1 MALISAIILIMF
13 LILIGW
19 MWHNLGTIET
29 KTKIICIIAGIIAV
43 YILTLI
49 IFNISK
55 IGINYENEETMK
67 IIRRV
72 FVILFSIINGYI
84 ILPFIFKKLE
94 QINNNEIKKE
104 TLTKNIIILIIVII
118 IICIFE
124 ISYLGNAQNGI
135 LNMIKK

>member
-19 MWHNLGTIET
+19 TWHNLGTIET

-104 TLTKNIIILIIVII
+104 TLTKSIIILIIVII